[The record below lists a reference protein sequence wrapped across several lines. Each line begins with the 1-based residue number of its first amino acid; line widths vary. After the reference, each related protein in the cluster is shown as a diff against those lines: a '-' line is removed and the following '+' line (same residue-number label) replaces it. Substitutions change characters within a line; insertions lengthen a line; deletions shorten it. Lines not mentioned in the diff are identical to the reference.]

1 MSLGCCLVGLE
12 WPAFAVLAV
21 LVPPGPRSVPGPGLG
36 WQRLGWPVAAGPRP
50 GTGTLGLLRAVGAQC
65 PWFPGP
71 RARGEVRHW
80 PVVPRGLLA
89 AAAGCQQGPVGLN
102 YDAWPCPCTHVHAS
116 SSSSSHIP
124 YESICDVVLELTRHG
139 LDEYKHEARRGK
151 QLARSLNPAC
161 EHNYEGKHDDNMT
174 SKNFIDA
181 RHNIRR
187 IHTLHYM
194 LDIKR
199 PVLTTWI

>member
-1 MSLGCCLVGLE
+1 M
-12 WPAFAVLAV
+12 
-21 LVPPGPRSVPGPGLG
+21 
-36 WQRLGWPVAAGPRP
+36 
-50 GTGTLGLLRAVGAQC
+50 
-65 PWFPGP
+65 
-71 RARGEVRHW
+71 
-80 PVVPRGLLA
+80 
-89 AAAGCQQGPVGLN
+89 
-102 YDAWPCPCTHVHAS
+102 
-116 SSSSSHIP
+116 
-124 YESICDVVLELTRHG
+124 LELTRHG

-174 SKNFIDA
+174 STNFIDA